1 MEEYNDSD
9 ASSESE
15 FDSIELSDLDK
26 AERQADVEPERDGH
40 CDEYENKPWNP
51 EAQIYAQ
58 LTAEQLA
65 QLHAE
70 IKARAETPEPVYTKL
85 PWSWPFRP
93 FDVRILPDYV
103 EHPIHYFELFWGVDV
118 WNILVENTN
127 VYTQYKQA
135 RGAYENADPKAQWWK
150 PVTFYEMRIFI
161 VLLIHI
167 GIVGTKH
174 VASCWDK
181 AGNVIYKP
189 MEYMTY
195 YQYQQ
200 IMRYFHISLPPLP
213 GQPTIPWYMKLELLA
228 SIL

>member
-1 MEEYNDSD
+1 MEEYDDSD

-15 FDSIELSDLDK
+15 FDSIELSDLEE

-51 EAQIYAQ
+51 EAQIHAQ

-70 IKARAETPEPVYTKL
+70 IKARAETPEPVYIKL
-85 PWSWPFRP
+85 PRSWPFWP

-127 VYTQYKQA
+127 AYAQYKQA
-135 RGAYENADPKAQWWK
+135 RGAYENADPKARWWK

-161 VLLIHI
+161 ALLIHI

-181 AGNVIYKP
+181 AGNVIHKP

-195 YQYQQ
+195 YQY
-200 IMRYFHISLPPLP
+200 
-213 GQPTIPWYMKLELLA
+213 
-228 SIL
+228 